1 MKSRILLKILLS
13 CHLGSTFGLNSRTPV
28 LQKPRPVQSS
38 LSNRPAKELPAYN
51 QQPIDHRNNISL
63 HLSSESNNDVPVSKR
78 RPSFLTENRILL
90 GQSAGIYLASTIAL
104 SKVGLLGEDYSNV
117 LMFQDFGVSI
127 LTTVLALIFV
137 KTITKLAA
145 DDVLQARDSRKII
158 HILSA
163 PLFIICWPLF
173 SDTFGARFFAAFVP
187 FLQAVK
193 LWLAGTSSEGDA
205 EELANAISRSGN
217 KEEALG
223 GPFIYVV
230 ILFSA
235 ILLSFRDNLS
245 GVIALSTMAAGDGM
259 ADIIGR
265 RFGKNNKWFFSESK
279 SIAGSAGFVI
289 ASFLCSTL
297 LSMWL
302 LYTNSV
308 AITMAVPALI
318 GKILFI
324 SVVSAMVELF
334 PVGDD
339 NWSVPLTAGIL
350 SYLFIQ

>member
-1 MKSRILLKILLS
+1 MAEISVKLYFNYKTTI
-13 CHLGSTFGLNSRTPV
+13 V
-28 LQKPRPVQSS
+28 LTVRSVIHV
-38 LSNRPAKELPAYN
+38 Y
-51 QQPIDHRNNISL
+51 
-63 HLSSESNNDVPVSKR
+63 
-78 RPSFLTENRILL
+78 
-90 GQSAGIYLASTIAL
+90 L
-104 SKVGLLGEDYSNV
+104 SKL
-117 LMFQDFGVSI
+117 
-127 LTTVLALIFV
+127 
-137 KTITKLAA
+137 
-145 DDVLQARDSRKII
+145 DS
-158 HILSA
+158 
-163 PLFIICWPLF
+163 
-173 SDTFGARFFAAFVP
+173 
-187 FLQAVK
+187 
-193 LWLAGTSSEGDA
+193 
-205 EELANAISRSGN
+205 
-217 KEEALG
+217 
-223 GPFIYVV
+223 YVV

-302 LYTNSV
+302 LHTNSV